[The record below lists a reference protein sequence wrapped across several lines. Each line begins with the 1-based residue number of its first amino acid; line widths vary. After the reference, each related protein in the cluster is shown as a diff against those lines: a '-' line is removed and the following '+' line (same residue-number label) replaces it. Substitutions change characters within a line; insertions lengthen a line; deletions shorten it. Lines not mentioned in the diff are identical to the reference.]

1 VVAKYDQL
9 LNMDNL
15 LVYSLIGLGFGVFL
29 FFRAFGWLK
38 SKRLIENIP
47 TSKIRS
53 IAMGLVE
60 VYGKVVPF
68 RGEVLKSPFT
78 VRDCV
83 YSRFSIEEYRSSGK
97 HSRWVTVRKGVD
109 FIPFYIED
117 ETGSVLVDPK
127 GAGVEILRDNEFK
140 SGFMKD
146 PPEDVK
152 RFLRRSGMDF
162 EGFFSVNKTM
172 RYRESF
178 IEPGDMLYVMGTAG
192 DNPFVEEGTVE
203 GGAQDIMI
211 GRGKERF
218 FYISDRPEKRV
229 LGLLRWKVIGG
240 FFGGGLLIL
249 LCLWLVLFYSH
260 FWSFAKF

>member
-1 VVAKYDQL
+1 
-9 LNMDNL
+9 MDNF
-15 LVYSLIGLGFGVFL
+15 LVYSLIGLGFGLFL

-60 VYGKVVPF
+60 VYGKVVQY

-78 VRDCV
+78 ARDCV

-97 HSRWVTVRKGVD
+97 HSRWVTVRKGVG
-109 FIPFYIED
+109 FVPFYVED

-127 GAGVEILRDNEFK
+127 GAGVEILRDNEFE

-146 PPEDVK
+146 PPEGVK

-162 EGFFSVNKTM
+162 EGFFGVNRRM

-178 IEPGDMLYVMGTAG
+178 IEGGDMLYVMGTAG
-192 DNPFVEEGTVE
+192 DNPFVEEGTFE
-203 GGAQDIMI
+203 GGAGDIMVRK
-211 GRGKERF
+211 GSGGF
-218 FYISDRPEKRV
+218 FYISDRSEKRI
-229 LGLLRWKVIGG
+229 LGLLGWKVIGG
-240 FFGGGLLIL
+240 FFGGGFIIVV
-249 LCLWLVLFYSH
+249 CLWLILFYFH

>member
-1 VVAKYDQL
+1 
-9 LNMDNL
+9 MDNF
-15 LVYSLIGLGFGVFL
+15 LVYSLIGLGFGLFL

-38 SKRLIENIP
+38 AKRLIENIP

-78 VRDCV
+78 ARACV

-109 FIPFYIED
+109 FVPFYIED
-117 ETGSVLVDPK
+117 ETGSVLVDSR
-127 GAGVEILRDNEFK
+127 GAKVEILRDNEFE

-146 PPEDVK
+146 PPEGVK

-162 EGFFSVNKTM
+162 EGFFGVNRRM

-178 IEPGDMLYVMGTAG
+178 IEGGDMLYVMGTAG
-192 DNPFVEEGTVE
+192 DNPFVEEGTAA
-203 GGAQDIMI
+203 GGAEDIMI
-211 GRGKERF
+211 GRGRDRF
-218 FYISDRPEKRV
+218 FYISDRSEKRI
-229 LGLLRWKVIGG
+229 LSGLKWRVIVG
-240 FFGGGLLIL
+240 FFGGGIL
-249 LCLWLVLFYSH
+249 TVGGGGE
-260 FWSFAKF
+260 AGAGED

>member
-1 VVAKYDQL
+1 
-9 LNMDNL
+9 MDTYFIYCL
-15 LVYSLIGLGFGVFL
+15 LGFGLGVFL
-29 FFRAFGWLK
+29 FFKAFGWLR

-60 VYGKVVPF
+60 VYGKVVLF
-68 RGEVLKSPFT
+68 RKEVLKSPFT
-78 VRDCV
+78 ARDCV

-109 FIPFYIED
+109 FIPFYIDD

-146 PPEDVK
+146 PPDGVK
-152 RFLRRSGMDF
+152 RFLRRSVMDF
-162 EGFFSVNKTM
+162 EGFFGLNKMM

-192 DNPFVEEGTVE
+192 DNPFVEEGTE
-203 GGAQDIMI
+203 AGGPGDIMI
-211 GRGKERF
+211 RKGSGGF
-218 FYISDRPEKRV
+218 FYISDRPEKSV

-240 FFGGGLLIL
+240 FFGGGLFIVVCIWLIL
-249 LCLWLVLFYSH
+249 FYFH
-260 FWSFAKF
+260 FWSFATF

>member
-1 VVAKYDQL
+1 
-9 LNMDNL
+9 MDTF
-15 LVYSLIGLGFGVFL
+15 LVYSLLGLGFGLFL

-60 VYGKVVPF
+60 VCGRIVPF
-68 RGEVLKSPFT
+68 EGRLLQSPFT
-78 VRDCV
+78 DSDCV
-83 YSRFSIEEYRSSGK
+83 YYRFSIEEYRSSGK
-97 HSRWVTVRKGVD
+97 SSRWVTVRKGDDSVPF
-109 FIPFYIED
+109 FID
-117 ETGSVLVDPK
+117 DGTGRVLVDSR
-127 GAGVEILRDNEFK
+127 GAKVEILRDNEFR

-146 PPEDVK
+146 PPAGVK
-152 RFLRRSGMDF
+152 RFLGRSGMDF
-162 EGFFSVNKTM
+162 ESFLGMNKAM

-178 IEPGDMLYVMGTAG
+178 VAPGDMLYVMGTAG
-192 DNPFVEEGTVE
+192 DNPFVEEGTAE
-203 GGAQDIMI
+203 GGAEDILI
-211 GRGKERF
+211 GRGNERF

-260 FWSFAKF
+260 VWSFAKF